1 MEIKEIIGRN
11 YYATKRRKQIT
22 DKTDVMDFLIKLE
35 EEVEELKQSFFE
47 SNLDEKEL
55 ADVVFVCFSLARH
68 YKIDLLKTMEE
79 KMLYNEKRN
88 D

>member
-1 MEIKEIIGRN
+1 MEIKDITGRN

-22 DKTDVMDFLIKLE
+22 DKTDVMDFLIKLD

-47 SNLDEKEL
+47 ANLDEKEI
-55 ADVVFVCFSLARH
+55 ADVVLVCFALAQH
-68 YKIDLLKTMEE
+68 FKIDLLKTMEE

>member
-1 MEIKEIIGRN
+1 MEIKEITGRN

-22 DKTDVMDFLIKLE
+22 DKTDVMDFLIKLD

-47 SNLDEKEL
+47 ANLDEKEI
-55 ADVVFVCFSLARH
+55 ADVVLVCFALAKH
-68 YKIDLLKTMEE
+68 YKIDLIKVMEE
-79 KMLYNEKRN
+79 KMLYNEKQN